1 MLEAFVVASSIVR
14 FLYKD
19 VSSIIKD
26 KDSAIDT
33 KKNACT
39 ADPSMV
45 SLSAAQFVEMQNDAK
60 GMLTLLRLQKDFKT
74 EHTTIDR

>member
-1 MLEAFVVASSIVR
+1 
-14 FLYKD
+14 
-19 VSSIIKD
+19 
-26 KDSAIDT
+26 
-33 KKNACT
+33 
-39 ADPSMV
+39 MV